1 MTADTVGGVWSV
13 TPDMSVSM
21 ILALASYHCYIV
33 TCIQVLFRDG
43 TGHGK
48 EGLGSGW
55 VGGLGKMKMIS
66 VGPQVTVISHNNMPA
81 HTFH

>member
-21 ILALASYHCYIV
+21 ILKPWFYNIV
-33 TCIQVLFRDG
+33 KCIQVMFRDG

-66 VGPQVTVISHNNMPA
+66 VGPQVTVISHNNMPT